1 MPNIPPHVAYFPKTK
16 VSTADAIFATLQGV
30 DSEGANITSLTAS
43 AGISAT
49 PSTGS
54 VLLTNLG
61 IKQIVGAGGIGVA
74 YNPQLDEAE
83 VSCPAVNNVAGVLK
97 TFIPQAF
104 NSGGNITEAIDQ
116 GTDVNLF
123 TITMPVV
130 STYMKITLFFAS
142 GNHTQEPILYAQT
155 TGGGAGTINP
165 FVIYLSY
172 INSTGTP
179 PTDTVNNPINSSP
192 NSYVFNGIAKA
203 VQDPDTLDFTG
214 GTFMPNITLEMFA
227 PDPTNIWYVN
237 LAHLGPRDPNV
248 RVVWSYQ
255 TIEPDVAT
263 ARAENVV
270 SETVVTPD

>member
-16 VSTADAIFATLQGV
+16 VSTADAIFATLQGE

-61 IKQIVGAGGIGVA
+61 IKQIVGAGGIGAA
-74 YNPQLDEAE
+74 YNAALDEVE
-83 VSCPAVNNVAGVLK
+83 LSYPAVGNVAGVLK

-104 NSGGNITEAIDQ
+104 NSGGNIAVSIDQ

-130 STYMKITLFFAS
+130 STYMKVTLFFAK
-142 GNHTQEPILYAQT
+142 GNHSQDPILWAQT
-155 TGGGAGTINP
+155 TGGGLGTTNP
-165 FVIYLSY
+165 FIIYLSY

-179 PTDTVNNPINSSP
+179 PTDSVNNPIYLSP
-192 NSYVFNGIAKA
+192 NSYVFNSIAKA
-203 VQDPDTLDFTG
+203 TQDPDTLDFTG

-237 LAHLGPRDPNV
+237 LAHLGPLDPNV
-248 RVVWSYQ
+248 RVIWSYQ
-255 TIEPDVAT
+255 TIEPDIST
-263 ARAENVV
+263 ARGENVV
-270 SETVVTPD
+270 SEQVVTPD